1 MARLILAAF
10 LLIIE
15 PFAVANPETVNQEA
29 KTQAVAAPQFALKD
43 LKGRVARLADYKG
56 KVLLINFWATWC
68 APCRA
73 EMPDLAKLQKEYER
87 RGLQIIGIAHPP
99 FKGQTVRRM
108 AKQLKVNYP
117 ILLGT
122 PGVSAE
128 YGVSD
133 VLPVTF
139 VVDRDGKIRA
149 RILGILEAEEFEQSV
164 EPLLEPEPQ
173 VNKDKKPRR

>member
-10 LLIIE
+10 LLIVE
-15 PFAVANPETVNQEA
+15 PFAVANPVTVNQEA
-29 KTQAVAAPQFALKD
+29 KAQAAPQFALKD

-73 EMPDLAKLQKEYER
+73 EMPDLARLQKEYET
-87 RGLQIIGIAHPP
+87 RGLQIIGITHPP
-99 FKGQTVRRM
+99 FKGQSVRRM
-108 AKQLKVNYP
+108 AKRLKVNYP

-122 PGVSAE
+122 PRVSAE

-149 RILGILEAEEFEQSV
+149 RILGILEADEFDRSV
-164 EPLLEPEPQ
+164 KPLLEPETQ
-173 VNKDKKPRR
+173 VNKGKRPRR